1 MYFGHKIVIII
12 TFALTSLISFLI
24 KINYIE
30 IAEIAVTVVSI
41 ALAVYISAATALL
54 GSAYAKRMRK
64 QQDKKIKDKSSL
76 GVLANYLQNAGALGL
91 ATIIISCAYISKAFC
106 CEHEFLVIF
115 VSALSTGIFAVNLLF
130 IWIILKFI
138 LTAML
143 NSVI

>member
-1 MYFGHKIVIII
+1 MCFRHKIVIII

-24 KINYIE
+24 EINYIE

-54 GSAYAKRMRK
+54 GSNHAKRMRK
-64 QQDKKIKDKSSL
+64 QQDKKIKDKFSL
-76 GVLANYLQNAGALGL
+76 GVLVNYLQNAGALGL

-115 VSALSTGIFAVNLLF
+115 VSALSAGIFAVNLLF